1 MRNIDSKS
9 RPRTQFR
16 FKYLAVRIRLLR
28 LGGSLTTFSTVSVIS
43 GHLQCKRACPLYPR
57 KRTCAVQ
64 NKCLLRGRT
73 KPCHS
78 PTRGRLS
85 KGAAAIISFRTFD
98 ASDTSPVERIEHA
111 TIKPAGHMLGDRADS
126 GWHDRLSD
134 AAADGRGQHWTVQL
148 RDARQKYS
156 PR

>member
-1 MRNIDSKS
+1 MADT
-9 RPRTQFR
+9 P
-16 FKYLAVRIRLLR
+16 YLTERIMNDL
-28 LGGSLTTFSTVSVIS
+28 
-43 GHLQCKRACPLYPR
+43 ACPLYPR
-57 KRTCAVQ
+57 KRTFVRGECE
-64 NKCLLRGRT
+64 LRGRT

-78 PTRGRLS
+78 LPDDRLS

-98 ASDTSPVERIEHA
+98 ASDTSPVQRIEHA
-111 TIKPAGHMLGDRADS
+111 TIKPAGHILGDRADS